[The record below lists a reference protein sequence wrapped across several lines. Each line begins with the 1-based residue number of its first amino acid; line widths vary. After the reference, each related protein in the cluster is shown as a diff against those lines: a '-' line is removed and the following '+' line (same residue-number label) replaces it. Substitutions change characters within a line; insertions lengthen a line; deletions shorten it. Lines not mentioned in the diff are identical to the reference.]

1 MLTVERKKVGKEGQR
16 TEEVEMANGTRARV
30 CPQALVFEGK
40 KEAALAGKRW
50 DASNFSVKWIVRSS
64 QRRREEWGPKV

>member
-16 TEEVEMANGTRARV
+16 TEEVEMARV

-40 KEAALAGKRW
+40 KEASLAGKRW